1 MPDIQVFTLPAG
13 AVCKRGGVPF
23 VLHVATQIECH
34 PDNWPLIQEGFK
46 PSINGQALECS
57 QSLQGLD
64 MPCVAQPC
72 ATSETTSNSSL
83 ASSTGCNKSR
93 I

>member
-1 MPDIQVFTLPAG
+1 MPDAQVFTLPAG
-13 AVCKRGGVPF
+13 AVCNRGGVPF
-23 VLHVATQIECH
+23 VLHVAAQIECH
-34 PDNWPLIQEGFK
+34 PENWPLIQEGFK

-72 ATSETTSNSSL
+72 ATNDATSNSSL
-83 ASSTGCNKSR
+83 ESSTGCNKSR

>member
-13 AVCKRGGVPF
+13 TVCKRGGVPF
-23 VLHVATQIECH
+23 VLHAATQIECH

-72 ATSETTSNSSL
+72 ASRGCRATLCLSS
-83 ASSTGCNKSR
+83 APP
-93 I
+93 